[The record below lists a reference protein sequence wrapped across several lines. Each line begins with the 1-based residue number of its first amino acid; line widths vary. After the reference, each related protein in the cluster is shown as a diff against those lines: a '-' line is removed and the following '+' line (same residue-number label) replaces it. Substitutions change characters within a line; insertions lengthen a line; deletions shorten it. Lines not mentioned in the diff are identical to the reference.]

1 MEQLGV
7 EASEEPKHS
16 LDKDKDHLED
26 RDQGGQRTQDSDEEL
41 APAGPGKKIQR
52 KFFKKSFF

>member
-1 MEQLGV
+1 MEQLEV

-26 RDQGGQRTQDSDEEL
+26 RDQGGQRNQDSDEEL

-52 KFFKKSFF
+52 KL